1 MKILPERVTVLANT
15 EKCELTVVMDGFRMT
30 LSGDEARAL
39 NHALSQGMKQLFP
52 DQPGSYP
59 APVLAGKA
67 AAYDGEGQG
76 LPEFRPVAETVKS
89 KSDRNDTA
97 DARRPLSA

>member
-39 NHALSQGMKQLFP
+39 NHALAQGMKQLFP
-52 DQPGSYP
+52 DQPASYP
-59 APVLAGKA
+59 AAVHSGKA
-67 AAYDGEGQG
+67 AAQDGDGPG
-76 LPEFRPVAETVKS
+76 LPEFRPIEATKS
-89 KSDRNDTA
+89 KSDHNDVA